1 MFSKSRFSK
10 LEPSRL
16 RKLMWLFFIAMALP
30 TMFLVYKSYDQL
42 KWEAFYQHRQ
52 LAEELAGR
60 IDKKFLEFVERE
72 ESRSFSDYS
81 FVVVEGNDTANYLA
95 RSPLSQFPSL
105 DETPGVIGYFQIDVD
120 GEFTSPLLPA
130 SVELAARYG
139 LEEGDLLKRQ
149 TAGALVE
156 DILTTNQLVEPH
168 ESQIVA
174 NQLSDNADR
183 DESLFSDLGR
193 SREPSKVSDS
203 RLVKQNQNQAAFD
216 KLTELKKPKLTDNA
230 NDSEYEAVLERLQ
243 ELEADSPYKQKLD
256 QRQIEEKQNS
266 KSQAARSVVKQE
278 KLGPR
283 KEKGRE
289 IVETPSIAS
298 SNEITPLNSAPTEL
312 TTVNQ
317 ELSQKIK
324 IFESEVDPFE
334 VSLLESGHF
343 VLYRKVWRDEQRY
356 IQGLLVEQSTFL
368 DGLIRDTFAT
378 SLLSQM
384 STLSLIYQGNFLS
397 RFDNS
402 LSSYS
407 SRSRRQFDDTLL
419 YRTRLS
425 EPFSQL
431 ESIFTVRNL
440 PAGPGSK
447 VVLWTALILGTVL
460 SVGVFLLYK
469 MSLRNLTLVNQQQ
482 DFVSAVSH
490 ELKTPLTSI
499 RMYGEILQEGWA
511 DEEKK
516 KHYYSYIF
524 DESER
529 LTRLI
534 NNVLELARMTRN
546 ETRLDL
552 KAVSVVELLD
562 LIRSK
567 VDSQIERSE
576 FKLNL
581 EVDDKASSAKLNI
594 DPDVFTQIIINLVD
608 NALKFSSGAEQ
619 KVIDISASLQAN
631 NKVRFSVRDYGP
643 GIAKNQLKKIFE
655 LFYRTEDEL
664 TRETTGTGIGLALVS
679 QLTQLMNG
687 KIGVVN
693 REIGAEF
700 QLFFSPIH
708 SS

>member
-1 MFSKSRFSK
+1 
-10 LEPSRL
+10 
-16 RKLMWLFFIAMALP
+16 
-30 TMFLVYKSYDQL
+30 
-42 KWEAFYQHRQ
+42 
-52 LAEELAGR
+52 
-60 IDKKFLEFVERE
+60 
-72 ESRSFSDYS
+72 
-81 FVVVEGNDTANYLA
+81 
-95 RSPLSQFPSL
+95 
-105 DETPGVIGYFQIDVD
+105 
-120 GEFTSPLLPA
+120 LLPA
-130 SVELAARYG
+130 SIKLAARYG
-139 LEEGDLLKRQ
+139 LEEVDLLNRQ

-156 DILTTNQLVEPH
+156 DILTTNQLVEPR

-174 NQLSDNADR
+174 SRLADNADR
-183 DESLFSDLGR
+183 DKGLFSDLAR
-193 SREPSKVSDS
+193 SRESSKVSDS

-216 KLTELKKPKLTDNA
+216 KLTELKKPKLTSNSK
-230 NDSEYEAVLERLQ
+230 DSEYEAVLERLQ

-266 KSQAARSVVKQE
+266 KSQAARSAVKQE

-283 KEKGRE
+283 KEQGRE
-289 IVETPSIAS
+289 IIETPSIVNS
-298 SNEITPLNSAPTEL
+298 SDITPLNSAPSEL
-312 TTVNQ
+312 TTANQ
-317 ELSQKIK
+317 NLNQKIK

-356 IQGLLVEQSTFL
+356 IQGLLVEQEAFL
-368 DGLIRDTFAT
+368 DGLIRDTFTT

-407 SRSRRQFDDTLL
+407 SRSRRQFDNTLL

-460 SVGVFLLYK
+460 SVGVLLLYK

-552 KAVSVVELLD
+552 KAVSVAELLD

-581 EVDDKASSAKLNI
+581 EVDDKVSSVKLKI
-594 DPDVFTQIIINLVD
+594 DPDIFTQIIINLVD

-687 KIGVVN
+687 KISVVN

-700 QLFFSPIH
+700 QLFFSPTNT
-708 SS
+708 S